1 MARRLSRARRSGLA
15 AVRLEHVSVRL
26 GSRWVLRDVDV
37 EVRAGERWLLTGPN
51 GAGKTVLLKLLAGE
65 LWPTHTGVDRRL
77 YLLAGEWHAQPLLA
91 RERIAYLG
99 PERQDRYDRREL
111 DGSVAEVVATGFTG
125 EDLLLE
131 PPSAAERRA
140 VRTALSSVGL
150 AGFEARR
157 FLGLS
162 SGQRRRVLLARA
174 LVRRPD
180 LLLLD
185 EVLNG
190 LDEGSRRAF
199 LRVLHK
205 AAGECMAW
213 VMSTHRPS
221 DRPLDVTHVAQIAH
235 GRVHARPVRGATAA
249 PAARRPRGAA
259 AAPVDTAA
267 QLRGTAAPERSAP
280 LLVLERVTVYRG
292 VRRNIGPL
300 DWQVRDGEHWRIAG
314 PNGSG
319 KSTLI
324 ALLYGDLAP
333 AAGGHLSRRGLA
345 VGEPVEDWKH
355 RVGLVSPE
363 LQSLYA
369 ATACTL
375 EEIVVSGLH
384 SSIGLNES
392 PSPGDRARARRWLA
406 RMGLRGLGERRAREV
421 SYGQLRR
428 ALVARALLRPRQ
440 LLLLD
445 EPFDGL
451 DADTRHCVLDQV
463 RSAALHG
470 AQVVIATHHDEDAPA
485 WVTHRLELPA
495 RAGPRARIRAVGA

>member
-1 MARRLSRARRSGLA
+1 MARQLSRAKRAGLA
-15 AVRLEHVSVRL
+15 AVRLEHVGVRL
-26 GSRWVLRDVDV
+26 GSRWVLRDVDL

-65 LWPTHTGVDRRL
+65 WWPTHTGVERRL
-77 YLLAGEWHAQPLLA
+77 YLLDGEWHPQPLLA
-91 RERIAYLG
+91 RDRVAYLG

-111 DGSVAEVVATGFTG
+111 DADVADVVATGFTG

-140 VRTALSSVGL
+140 ARAALSAVGL
-150 AGFEARR
+150 SGFEARR
-157 FLGLS
+157 FLTLS
-162 SGQRRRVLLARA
+162 GGQRRRVLLARA

-185 EVLNG
+185 EALNG
-190 LDEGSRRAF
+190 LDAGTRRAF
-199 LRVLHK
+199 LRVLRTV
-205 AAGECMAW
+205 AGERMAW
-213 VMSTHRPS
+213 VMSTHRS
-221 DRPLDVTHVAQIAH
+221 SERPLDVTHVAQISH
-235 GRVHARPVRGATAA
+235 GRVRTRTVRGVTFAPTLARARSGATRVK
-249 PAARRPRGAA
+249 PATEPDAI
-259 AAPVDTAA
+259 AAPV
-267 QLRGTAAPERSAP
+267 RSAP
-280 LLVLERVTVYRG
+280 LLALERVTVYRG
-292 VRRNIGPL
+292 GRRIIGPL

-333 AAGGHLSRRGLA
+333 AAGGQLSRRGLA

-392 PSPGDRARARRWLA
+392 PSPADRARARRWLA
-406 RMGLRGLGERRAREV
+406 RMGLRGLGARRAREV

-440 LLLLD
+440 VLLLD

-451 DADTRHCVLDQV
+451 DADTRHCVRDQV
-463 RSAALHG
+463 RSAVLHG
-470 AQVVIATHHDEDAPA
+470 AQVVIATHHDEDVPV
-485 WVTHRLELPA
+485 WVTHRLDLPA
-495 RAGPRARIRAVGA
+495 RAGLKARVRAVGA